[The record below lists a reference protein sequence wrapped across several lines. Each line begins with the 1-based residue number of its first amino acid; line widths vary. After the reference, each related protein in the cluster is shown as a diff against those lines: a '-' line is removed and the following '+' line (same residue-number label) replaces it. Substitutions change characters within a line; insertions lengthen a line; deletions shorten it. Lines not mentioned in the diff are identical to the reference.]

1 VPAPRLAGFPTAAP
15 VAGLASWTRPEA
27 SPARWI
33 VPCGR
38 SRGSSKRGESARGP
52 LTLWASPSLR
62 PRANATACPRR
73 QARSRSAG
81 TLPSP
86 ASDPVSWSRRLFGRL
101 TESVPEAAARRH
113 RQHARAQGAQPSFEG
128 GRVRRAVRIRAEDW

>member
-15 VAGLASWTRPEA
+15 VADLASWRRPEA

-38 SRGSSKRGESARGP
+38 SRGSSKRREPARGP

-101 TESVPEAAARRH
+101 TESVPEAAATDSTRARRERSH
-113 RQHARAQGAQPSFEG
+113 LSKVGELAERSESE
-128 GRVRRAVRIRAEDW
+128 RRT